1 MNTVNSDYIEIQL
14 LLILWSFGADK
25 GFIKK
30 SELPNSCGSKENWQ
44 LLLSSGAIEE
54 IKEKQ
59 EIINKNQKRQLIL
72 IKMVKVTDYGLKRL
86 SNSLNSDFFFDG
98 KQIGTRLANTALKW
112 FRENQEQ
119 KSVTEL
125 KYQPIKDYDE
135 FKQVALETYDR
146 LNYEFNYNKLVPVYL
161 IRRAIDNRV
170 TRTQFNDWML
180 EMHRSHIL
188 HLYGG
193 GFVDATEDQIRD
205 SIYNDVLKK
214 LYFAAEKLD
223 QE

>member
-1 MNTVNSDYIEIQL
+1 MVDPNQREMRSL
-14 LLILWSFGADK
+14 LVLWSLGASQ

-30 SELPNSCGSKENWQ
+30 SDLPKHYRNREIWQ
-44 LLLSSGAIEE
+44 LLLNSGSIQED
-54 IKEKQ
+54 KEKR
-59 EIINKNQKRQLIL
+59 EIINKNQKTQVVS
-72 IKMVKVTDYGLKRL
+72 IKTVKFTTQGLKQL
-86 SNSLNSDFFFDG
+86 ANGLNSSFVFQG
-98 KQIGTRLANTALKW
+98 KPIDIRLANAVLEW
-112 FRENQEQ
+112 FRENQGQ
-119 KSVTEL
+119 TIVTEL
-125 KYQPIKDYDE
+125 QSQPIKDYDE

-193 GFVDATEDQIRD
+193 GFVDATDDQIRD
-205 SIYNDVLKK
+205 SIYNDVLKT
-214 LYFAAEKLD
+214 LYFAAEKLHH
-223 QE
+223 